1 MSNVTASYNQA
12 KGQNDKA
19 WVNETSKLLIGNAQN
34 DADLDAMGVK
44 NVTNIGGVIANA
56 TKNSDGTLTDHG
68 KLNYSGEL
76 ELKDIE
82 DHNYNSSSGFNISG
96 NVGIPQGGTK
106 KASTAPKGSTTIG
119 LNSSGQE
126 TEQLTKATM
135 GQGTVKNT
143 TDTTNRDINNAQEI
157 TRDQTTGML
166 DGSVTVDHRLLT
178 DDGRKE
184 IIQDH
189 EDVAN
194 QIKDIVA
201 ATQGVIASVEF
212 AKEYEVSTQNM
223 TVDEKNTLDNLL
235 QSLQVESKDNTSTW
249 VVVAAEG
256 VAIAGSTCARVPAC
270 VSAVV
275 NLFGAATASAILN
288 SGEEKKETHPK
299 GVPSTSGSSATGM
312 PPNGDDDE
320 KINIR
325 EPNPRHNSQSVKQNS
340 TTKGNNTVVTRSVNM
355 KEDTRLI
362 SNGGAKNIG
371 RDSKTG
377 DLLHKLPNG
386 RIYAQKSDGQL
397 YPHSGPGVH
406 ALDRGAY
413 NALGVYNKFG
423 RTEKAEAIL
432 KSMNINP
439 QARSAALKVLKE
451 NGK

>member
-1 MSNVTASYNQA
+1 MNV
-12 KGQNDKA
+12 K
-19 WVNETSKLLIGNAQN
+19 I
-34 DADLDAMGVK
+34 
-44 NVTNIGGVIANA
+44 VTNIGGVIANA
-56 TKNSDGTLTDHG
+56 AKNSDGTLTDHG

-82 DHNYNSSSGFNISG
+82 DHNYNSSSGFNVSTNI
-96 NVGIPQGGTK
+96 GIPQGGTK
-106 KASTAPKGSTTIG
+106 EASTAPKGSTTIG

-135 GQGTVKNT
+135 GQGTVTNA
-143 TDTTNRDINNAQEI
+143 TDTTNRYINNTQEI

-178 DDGRKE
+178 ESGRAE
-184 IIQDH
+184 IIQEQKDLPDNLKSAA
-189 EDVAN
+189 EDILVLGVNTAVKLGTGYDVQKFVN
-194 QIKDIVA
+194 EVNGIASTLDIQEQAIFRDLIAAQVEDNRSTNLESNAAPIVVGGAVA
-201 ATQGVIASVEF
+201 AYCAKNPVGCAKVI
-212 AKEYEVSTQNM
+212 
-223 TVDEKNTLDNLL
+223 EKT
-235 QSLQVESKDNTSTW
+235 
-249 VVVAAEG
+249 
-256 VAIAGSTCARVPAC
+256 
-270 VSAVV
+270 
-275 NLFGAATASAILN
+275 ATALAAIGITIGM
-288 SGEEKKETHPK
+288 SGEEKKETPPK
-299 GVPSTSGSSATGM
+299 GVPSTSGNSATGM

>member
-1 MSNVTASYNQA
+1 
-12 KGQNDKA
+12 
-19 WVNETSKLLIGNAQN
+19 
-34 DADLDAMGVK
+34 
-44 NVTNIGGVIANA
+44 
-56 TKNSDGTLTDHG
+56 
-68 KLNYSGEL
+68 
-76 ELKDIE
+76 
-82 DHNYNSSSGFNISG
+82 
-96 NVGIPQGGTK
+96 
-106 KASTAPKGSTTIG
+106 
-119 LNSSGQE
+119 
-126 TEQLTKATM
+126 M
-135 GQGTVKNT
+135 GQGTVKNV
-143 TDTTNRDINNAQEI
+143 TDMTNRDINNAQEI

-312 PPNGDDDE
+312 PPNGDDLDDKNKAVNDILKNAKLGRETKGKTTQYE
-320 KINIR
+320 KNGGFNQANKEFNNLGLTNIR
-325 EPNPRHNSQSVKQNS
+325 EIP
-340 TTKGNNTVVTRSVNM
+340 
-355 KEDTRLI
+355 
-362 SNGGAKNIG
+362 NIG
-371 RDSKTG
+371 RVGQLKDGTKVVVRNKS
-377 DLLHKLPNG
+377 
-386 RIYAQKSDGQL
+386 SDGRPTLEIQSS
-397 YPHSGPGVH
+397 PKKIEI
-406 ALDRGAY
+406 RY
-413 NALGVYNKFG
+413 N
-423 RTEKAEAIL
+423 
-432 KSMNINP
+432 P
-439 QARSAALKVLKE
+439 
-451 NGK
+451 

>member
-1 MSNVTASYNQA
+1 
-12 KGQNDKA
+12 
-19 WVNETSKLLIGNAQN
+19 
-34 DADLDAMGVK
+34 
-44 NVTNIGGVIANA
+44 
-56 TKNSDGTLTDHG
+56 
-68 KLNYSGEL
+68 
-76 ELKDIE
+76 
-82 DHNYNSSSGFNISG
+82 
-96 NVGIPQGGTK
+96 
-106 KASTAPKGSTTIG
+106 
-119 LNSSGQE
+119 
-126 TEQLTKATM
+126 M
-135 GQGTVKNT
+135 GQGTVKNV
-143 TDTTNRDINNAQEI
+143 TDMTNRDINNAQEI

-189 EDVAN
+189 EEVAN